1 MIRLELEGAP
11 DAPER
16 GAELGCGGTVSPVSL
31 VIPAISVLDIPL
43 PITALAVSDGELVDT
58 FDPSQ

>member
-1 MIRLELEGAP
+1 MIDARLDGTP

-16 GAELGCGGTVSPVSL
+16 GAELGCGWAVSPVIDT
-31 VIPAISVLDIPL
+31 VL

-58 FDPSQ
+58 FDPSP